1 MYYVRRLNLNSPKDL
16 CDKLAQESGT
26 LYSQT
31 LKFFW
36 RTVRKKNIWLK
47 PSSLMRLFN
56 SHQMHAHSA
65 DASVQQFFNALK
77 SWREVRKTVPEANP
91 PKRLRKYCSV
101 TWKNSAI
108 SVKNNQLKLSNG
120 RNTEPLIIDWKYE
133 LTPTLVTLRWT
144 GVGYE
149 LVFCY
154 KKDSPENQFK
164 KPEQPVSIDIGQ
176 IHVAATSEGT
186 VLNGRLLRS
195 IRQGRQSSNEYIEKR
210 ISHKKK
216 GSKRWQ
222 RLREAKRR
230 LNRKA
235 TNKAKDILHK
245 YTTGLTRYL
254 KNEGYN
260 VLVVGDLTGYRVEN
274 NCGSKRNR
282 ENHAWLYSKISW
294 YLKYKW
300 ERLGLKYVPQEES
313 YTSKTCP
320 ACGNRKKPTGREY
333 KCKCGFVGHRD
344 LVGATN
350 ILRKYLGTF
359 GSQTI
364 PVDVLM
370 ARASGVR
377 YNPHISVAH
386 GLCL

>member
-1 MYYVRRLNLNSPKDL
+1 
-16 CDKLAQESGT
+16 
-26 LYSQT
+26 
-31 LKFFW
+31 
-36 RTVRKKNIWLK
+36 
-47 PSSLMRLFN
+47 
-56 SHQMHAHSA
+56 MHAHSA
-65 DASVQQFFNALK
+65 DASVQQFFHALK
-77 SWREVRKTVPEANP
+77 SWKQVKKTVPTARP

-108 SVKNNQLKLSNG
+108 RVKNHQLNLSNG
-120 RNTEPLIIDWKYE
+120 RLTEPLVIDWKHE
-133 LTPTLVTLRWT
+133 LTPTLATLRWT

-154 KKDSPENQFK
+154 KEDSPTNQFK
-164 KPEQPVSIDIGQ
+164 EPEQPVALDIGQ
-176 IHVAATSEGT
+176 IHVLATSEGT
-186 VLNGRLLRS
+186 ILNGRLLRS
-195 IRQGRQSSNEYIEKR
+195 IRHGRQCFNEHMHKR
-210 ISHKKK
+210 MSVKKK
-216 GSKRWQ
+216 GSKRWK
-222 RLREAKRR
+222 RLQDARRR
-230 LNRKA
+230 LNTKV

-254 KNEGYN
+254 KNRGYN

-294 YLKYKW
+294 YLQYKW

-320 ACGNRKKPTGREY
+320 SCGNRKKPRGREY
-333 KCKCGFVGHRD
+333 KCKCGFAGHRD

-359 GSQTI
+359 GMKF
-364 PVDVLM
+364 PVDALM
-370 ARASGVR
+370 TRASGVR

-386 GLCL
+386 GF

>member
-1 MYYVRRLNLNSPKDL
+1 MYYVRRLNLNSNKDL
-16 CDKLAQESGT
+16 CDKIAQESGK

-31 LKFFW
+31 VKFFW
-36 RTVRKKNIWLK
+36 RTVRKKNLWLK

-77 SWREVRKTVPEANP
+77 SWKEVRKVVPGAKP
-91 PKRLRKYCSV
+91 PKRVRKYCSV
-101 TWKNSAI
+101 IWKNSAI
-108 SVKNNQLKLSNG
+108 RVKNRQLVLSNG
-120 RNTEPLIIDWKYE
+120 RQTKSFVLEWKHD

-144 GVGYE
+144 GTKYE

-154 KKDSPENQFK
+154 KEDTPDNKFQE
-164 KPEQPVSIDIGQ
+164 PEQAVAIDIGQ
-176 IHVAATSEGT
+176 IHVVATSEGT
-186 VLNGRLLRS
+186 ILNGRLLRS
-195 IRQGRQSSNEYIEKR
+195 IRQGRQRSNSVLEKR
-210 ISHKKK
+210 MSRKKK
-216 GSKRWQ
+216 GSKRWK
-222 RLREAKRR
+222 RLRETKRC
-230 LNRKA
+230 LNRKV

-245 YTTGLTRYL
+245 YTTGLTKYL
-254 KNEGYN
+254 QKQYN

-274 NCGSKRNR
+274 NCGSKRNQ

-294 YLKYKW
+294 YIKYKW
-300 ERLGLKYVPQEES
+300 ERLGLKHVLQEES
-313 YTSKTCP
+313 YTSQTCP
-320 ACGNRKKPTGREY
+320 TCGNRKKPKGREY

-350 ILRKYLGTF
+350 ILRKYLRTF
-359 GSQTI
+359 GSQTF
-364 PVDVLM
+364 PVDALM

-377 YNPHISVAH
+377 YNSHISVTH

>member
-1 MYYVRRLNLNSPKDL
+1 
-16 CDKLAQESGT
+16 
-26 LYSQT
+26 
-31 LKFFW
+31 
-36 RTVRKKNIWLK
+36 
-47 PSSLMRLFN
+47 
-56 SHQMHAHSA
+56 MHAHSA

-91 PKRLRKYCSV
+91 PKKLRKYCSV

-108 SVKNNQLKLSNG
+108 RAKNGQLKLSNG
-120 RNTEPLIIDWKYE
+120 RLTEPLVIEWKYK

-154 KKDSPENQFK
+154 KKVSPDTQFK
-164 KPEQPVSIDIGQ
+164 EPEQPVAVDIGQ

-186 VLNGRLLRS
+186 ILNGRLLRS

-216 GSKRWQ
+216 GSKRWK
-222 RLREAKRR
+222 RLRETKKR
-230 LNRKA
+230 LNRKVM
-235 TNKAKDILHK
+235 NKAKDILHK

-254 KNEGYN
+254 KNNGYN
-260 VLVVGDLTGYRVEN
+260 VLVVGDLTGYRVDN

-282 ENHAWLYSKISW
+282 ENHAWLYSKIGW

-359 GSQTI
+359 GTQTI
-364 PVDVLM
+364 PVDALM